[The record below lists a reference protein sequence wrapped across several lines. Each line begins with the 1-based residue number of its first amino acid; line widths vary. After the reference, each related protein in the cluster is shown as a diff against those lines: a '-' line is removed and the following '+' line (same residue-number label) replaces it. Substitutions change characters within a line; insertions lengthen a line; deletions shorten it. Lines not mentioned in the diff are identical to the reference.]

1 MPDAADTS
9 AAVEVTATEAT
20 CDRSADDSADDDPA
34 FLIGGQGESE
44 SGPMESRAARPPRR
58 DELHAFGLVN
68 SAARSLDARENVAPQ
83 ERVVCITP
91 ANRRKCHA
99 GFPCRRRHRKP
110 SCALALMAVRAPCA
124 PKATC
129 TTSCLWRSFPPSRPA
144 SPEGYGGQA
153 SHAARAVQ
161 TAFPPQRN
169 CLQKQLAMIPL
180 RMISGGIITTAQLG
194 GVE

>member
-20 CDRSADDSADDDPA
+20 CDSDDLSAGALAKADPA

-68 SAARSLDARENVAPQ
+68 FAARSLDAREKVAPQ

-91 ANRRKCHA
+91 TNRRKCHA

-110 SCALALMAVRAPCA
+110 SCALALMAVRAPCD

-129 TTSCLWRSFPPSRPA
+129 TTSCSRPSSGSSTLA
-144 SPEGYGGQA
+144 LVPHTRHERCRRPCPY
-153 SHAARAVQ
+153 R
-161 TAFPPQRN
+161 FPFFRFG
-169 CLQKQLAMIPL
+169 LV
-180 RMISGGIITTAQLG
+180 R
-194 GVE
+194 